1 VKTVSSGRPRRTASP
16 SGPADGRM
24 MRPLPILFV
33 SAALDVGGAER
44 QWSLLIPKLRER
56 GFDPSVLTLL
66 HEGRFYEELARDGV
80 AIQCARMRSRT
91 DVRGLG
97 RALMHGSGA
106 RLVVS
111 QSFAGQAVAHAIARR
126 LRVPHIATEHHG
138 PGLPRGRHEHA
149 FLRLLTPRIPAIV
162 AVTRAQ
168 IPDLVDLGYRR
179 GRIRVIPNGVS
190 ELVVS
195 RTRDLVR
202 RELGFDE
209 HTFVAVLAARI
220 RPDKQA
226 HVFVEAVAR
235 ANAANERI
243 RGLVVGAGPE
253 VPRIEALALR
263 TQGVVRL
270 LGHRADV
277 VDLLAM
283 ADVVCLSSFAEGLP
297 MVLLE
302 AMALA
307 KPVVSTDVGG
317 VQDAVRHE
325 ETGLLVPPNDPDQ
338 FAEALV
344 RLAGNR
350 RLAAAFGR
358 QGKQLQTIRFSADR
372 MVDDYALLFDS
383 FAGFTPTR

>member
-1 VKTVSSGRPRRTASP
+1 
-16 SGPADGRM
+16 
-24 MRPLPILFV
+24 
-33 SAALDVGGAER
+33 
-44 QWSLLIPKLRER
+44 
-56 GFDPSVLTLL
+56 
-66 HEGRFYEELARDGV
+66 
-80 AIQCARMRSRT
+80 
-91 DVRGLG
+91 
-97 RALMHGSGA
+97 
-106 RLVVS
+106 
-111 QSFAGQAVAHAIARR
+111 
-126 LRVPHIATEHHG
+126 
-138 PGLPRGRHEHA
+138 
-149 FLRLLTPRIPAIV
+149 
-162 AVTRAQ
+162 
-168 IPDLVDLGYRR
+168 
-179 GRIRVIPNGVS
+179 VIPNGVS

-358 QGKQLQTIRFSADR
+358 QGKQVQTIRFSTDR

-383 FAGFTPTR
+383 FAGFTPTP

>member
-1 VKTVSSGRPRRTASP
+1 
-16 SGPADGRM
+16 
-24 MRPLPILFV
+24 
-33 SAALDVGGAER
+33 
-44 QWSLLIPKLRER
+44 
-56 GFDPSVLTLL
+56 
-66 HEGRFYEELARDGV
+66 
-80 AIQCARMRSRT
+80 
-91 DVRGLG
+91 
-97 RALMHGSGA
+97 
-106 RLVVS
+106 
-111 QSFAGQAVAHAIARR
+111 
-126 LRVPHIATEHHG
+126 
-138 PGLPRGRHEHA
+138 
-149 FLRLLTPRIPAIV
+149 V

-190 ELVVS
+190 ELVVT

-202 RELGFDE
+202 RELRFDE

-220 RPDKQA
+220 SPQKQA

-253 VPRIEALALR
+253 LPRIEALALR
-263 TQGVVRL
+263 TRGVVRP
-270 LGHRADV
+270 LGERADV
-277 VDLLAM
+277 IDLLAM

-344 RLAGNR
+344 RLAENP

-358 QGKQLQTIRFSADR
+358 QGKQLQTIRFSTDR
-372 MVDDYALLFDS
+372 MVDDYAQLFDS
-383 FAGFTPTR
+383 FAGFRPTR